1 MAKRKR
7 LSGGRENGPPTPEAR
22 SPEAAWADASL
33 LSTAGLLNAAA
44 ALVAAGVV
52 YAGYWPAD
60 SIALQAG
67 AARYLIGLLI
77 LAATLAMIASPQL
90 LRPALGDESSGGSG
104 RRLDAAAVVELAVW
118 ALAIWMGLSLGVN
131 AEQANLRLGVNEG
144 WWWVAAAATV
154 SATRRCGHPLGV
166 ATAWLRLLGG
176 VGVGVAVYG
185 WHQLLIGFP
194 AMREEY
200 RRDPEAMLRGAGFD
214 ADPGSAQRILF
225 ENRLNDGG
233 PTGTFA
239 LANSMAALLLA
250 VAIVML
256 GLLIHDWHRCG
267 RARRGF
273 LIAMLAIVTGMLLAA
288 RSRSAVASLLMV
300 GLLWSGQRLLVAL
313 RGQGGAES
321 SGHRSAVRRPLIWLA
336 GLGGMLVAG
345 GWFVM
350 RLANDSEWVS
360 QAPASLAFRL
370 RYWAASRQ
378 MLGDQPW
385 FGVGPG
391 QFKARYE
398 SYRAAESVEQI
409 ADPHNWFWQVA
420 TTGGLPAGCLLVG
433 VGIATVGWCLRP
445 RAIVSQAGPGES
457 PEAEAAPR
465 SVYLGGAVAVG
476 LIWVVGGL
484 LGYLPSLDAGLVGTI
499 VGAGYVWAATVP
511 PRSNAST
518 DSAAPR
524 SAAVLRAVV
533 GLAAVAVAIDL
544 LFAGGLTVPGVAL
557 PCWLLVGVLVAR
569 PAVGVATAP
578 EANGRRPAGEG
589 RGGEGG
595 GAAERLSRLV
605 LGLAGGL
612 LLVGWYLTSVLPLE
626 RAAGPLGRFALDWE
640 QGQYGAAESSLRR
653 AMEADRWDPEPAI
666 LSAEVAVQLALYEPP
681 RREAWEASWREGE
694 AEALRRAG
702 PDPVTIRRLADNHI
716 WHYQRYGDAA
726 ALLAA
731 AELYRRAIE
740 LAPSHEAYAAQLA
753 EIYFELGDPRAGELL
768 RRAQRLSESGG
779 LFERTFP
786 YLRLMPARSQ
796 GLDEAR
802 DRLRRPASELFAE
815 RQPAPPVGG

>member
-1 MAKRKR
+1 MAKRKG
-7 LSGGRENGPPTPEAR
+7 LNAGREHGQPTPEAR
-22 SPEAAWADASL
+22 LPEGSRADTTL
-33 LSTAGLLNAAA
+33 LSTAGMLNAAG

-60 SIALQAG
+60 SIAVQAG

-90 LRPALGDESSGGSG
+90 LQPARGDEPSGAA
-104 RRLDAAAVVELAVW
+104 RQRLDTAAVVELAAW
-118 ALAIWMGLSLGVN
+118 AVAIWMGLSLGAN
-131 AEQANLRLGVNEG
+131 ADQANLRLGVNEG

-154 SATRRCGHPLGV
+154 SATRRCGYPIAV
-166 ATAWLRLLGG
+166 ATAWLRILGG

-185 WHQLLIGFP
+185 WHQLFIGFP
-194 AMREEY
+194 AMRAEY
-200 RRDPEAMLRGAGFD
+200 RRDPEGMLRGAGFD

-250 VAIVML
+250 VVIVML
-256 GLLIHDWHRCG
+256 GLLIHDWRHSG
-267 RARRGF
+267 RSRRGF
-273 LIAMLAIVTGMLLAA
+273 LIAMLAIVAGMLLAA
-288 RSRSAVASLLMV
+288 RSRSAVASLLVV
-300 GLLWSGQRLLVAL
+300 GALWLGQRLLATVGGHGGGAF
-313 RGQGGAES
+313 RGQ
-321 SGHRSAVRRPLIWLA
+321 RSAVRRSLISI
-336 GLGGMLVAG
+336 GCLGGMLLAG
-345 GWFVM
+345 GWFVV
-350 RLANDSEWVS
+350 RLANNSEWVS

-370 RYWAASRQ
+370 RYWAASWQ
-378 MLGDQPW
+378 MLSEQPW

-398 SYRAAESVEQI
+398 SYRVAESVEQI
-409 ADPHNWFWQVA
+409 ADPHNWFWQVV

-433 VGIATVGWCLRP
+433 VGIATAGWCLRR
-445 RAIVSQAGPGES
+445 RATASKDCPGES
-457 PEAEAAPR
+457 PWAEAAPR
-465 SVYLGGAVAVG
+465 AVYLGGAVAVG
-476 LIWVVGGL
+476 LIWVLGGL

-499 VGAGYVWAATVP
+499 LGAGYVWAATVP
-511 PRSNAST
+511 PRSDAPT
-518 DSAAPR
+518 DSTAPR
-524 SAAVLRAVV
+524 SAAALRSAV
-533 GLAAVAVAIDL
+533 GWAAVAVAIDL

-557 PCWLLVGVLVAR
+557 PCWVLVGVLIAR
-569 PAVGVATAP
+569 PAVGAAESP
-578 EANGRRPAGEG
+578 EAKGSEA
-589 RGGEGG
+589 RGDGP
-595 GAAERLSRLV
+595 GASDRLSRII
-605 LGLAGGL
+605 LGLSGVL
-612 LLVGWYLTSVLPLE
+612 LLACWYLTAVLPLE

-666 LSAEVAVQLALYEPP
+666 LSADLAVQLALFEPS
-681 RREAWEASWREGE
+681 RRQAWEASWREAE

-726 ALLAA
+726 ALLSA

-740 LAPSHEAYAAQLA
+740 LAPAHEAYAAQLA
-753 EIYFELGDPRAGELL
+753 EIYFELDDPRAGELL
-768 RRAQRLSESGG
+768 LQAERLSESGG

-802 DRLRRPASELFAE
+802 DRLRRTASELFAE
-815 RQPAPPVGG
+815 RQPAPPVGS